1 MSSSYLGL
9 SWSGAFAGTGVW
21 GALSF
26 ELAVADSASGSIQNK
41 RIRLLGW
48 KSGFFLPQMTIAP
61 ENRLFSG
68 ATCQI

>member
-1 MSSSYLGL
+1 VAPSP
-9 SWSGAFAGTGVW
+9 APGVW
-21 GALSF
+21 GTLSF

-68 ATCQI
+68 ATRQI

>member
-1 MSSSYLGL
+1 MSSSCLWL

-21 GALSF
+21 GTLSF
-26 ELAVADSASGSIQNK
+26 EWTVAGSASGSIQNK

-48 KSGFFLPQMTIAP
+48 KSGFFLPQMKSAP

-68 ATCQI
+68 ATHQI